1 MKLHGKVIKTYP
13 KERVI
18 KVLCSDKI
26 VYLHL
31 QRKAFRDF
39 GPYFYDFP
47 YIFVKLSG
55 KRKLLKGI
63 LTHEVDSFL
72 RIVQPTLR
80 GREIYYDMDTIKK
93 GVKSLIN
100 KPHNKLFIDLEFTM
114 PSYYQTMPHV
124 QEIIQYGI
132 VVENKEG
139 EIVFEDSALVKPSKL
154 YNLNG
159 RTLKFLSRKK
169 SDFDNALAYSDFYNV
184 LKKCIKEYNPKIY
197 AWGKS
202 DMNAIELSFSVN
214 KVKPIDIKS
223 KHINLMQVIKN
234 YYNYHDEMGLFQT
247 YQDLSNQELEEQQHD
262 AFEDAM
268 ILREVFNLFKME
280 INEKK

>member
-39 GPYFYDFP
+39 GPYFYDYP
-47 YIFVKLSG
+47 YVFVKL
-55 KRKLLKGI
+55 KEERKMIGSV
-63 LTHEVDSFL
+63 LTYEVDSFS

-80 GREIYYDMDTIKK
+80 GREIYYDISTIRK

-114 PSYYQTMPHV
+114 PSYYQTMPHI

-132 VVENKEG
+132 VIEDKEG
-139 EIVFEDSALVKPSKL
+139 NIVFEDSRLVKPSKL

-169 SDFDNALAYSDFYNV
+169 SDFDDACEYSEFYEL
-184 LKKCIKEYNPKIY
+184 LKRLIKEYNPKIY

-202 DMNAIELSFSVN
+202 DILAIDSSFSLN
-214 KVKPIDIKS
+214 KVKPLDVRS

-247 YQDLSNQELEEQQHD
+247 YQEMSETDPEKQTHD
-262 AFEDAM
+262 AFEDALV
-268 ILREVFNLFKME
+268 LREVFNLFKIK
-280 INEKK
+280 INKK

>member
-1 MKLHGKVIKTYP
+1 MELHGKVIKTYP
-13 KERVI
+13 KERII
-18 KVLCSDKI
+18 KVLCSDRI

-31 QRKAFRDF
+31 QRKAFKDF

-47 YIFVKLSG
+47 YVFVRLSN
-55 KRKLLKGI
+55 KRRLVKNV
-63 LTHEVDSFL
+63 LTYEVDSFL

-80 GREIYYDMDTIKK
+80 GREIYYDMDTIRK
-93 GVKSLIN
+93 GVKNLIN
-100 KPHNKLFIDLEFTM
+100 KSHYKMFIDLEFTM

-132 VVENKEG
+132 VVEDKEG
-139 EIVFEDSALVKPSKL
+139 NIVYEDSSLVKPSKM

-169 SDFDNALAYSDFYNV
+169 SDFDNAINYSDFYRI
-184 LKKCIKEYNPKIY
+184 LKKCIDEFNPKIY

-202 DMNAIELSFSVN
+202 DMSAIELSFAVN
-214 KVKPIDIKS
+214 KVEPLDIKS
-223 KHINLMQVIKN
+223 RHINLMQVIKN

-247 YQDLSNQELEEQQHD
+247 YQDLSNQTLEDQQHD

-268 ILREVFNLFKME
+268 VLREVFNLFKIK
-280 INEKK
+280 INNKK

>member
-1 MKLHGKVIKTYP
+1 MNLHGKVIKTYP
-13 KERVI
+13 KERII

-26 VYLHL
+26 AYLHL

-47 YIFVKLSG
+47 YIFVKLTG
-55 KRKLLKGI
+55 KKRLIKGVQ
-63 LTHEVDSFL
+63 TQEVDSFL

-93 GVKSLIN
+93 GVKNLIN

-114 PSYYQTMPHV
+114 PSYYQTMPHI

-132 VVENKEG
+132 VVEDKEG
-139 EIVFEDSALVKPSKL
+139 NIVFEDSALVKPSKP

-159 RTLKFLSRKK
+159 RTLKFLSHKK
-169 SDFDNALAYSDFYNV
+169 SDFDNALSYTDFYKT

-202 DMNAIELSFSVN
+202 DMNAIELSFNIN

-247 YQDLSNQELEEQQHD
+247 YQDMSNQVLEDQQHD

-268 ILREVFNLFKME
+268 ILREVFNLFKMK
-280 INEKK
+280 INSKN

>member
-13 KERVI
+13 KERII

-26 VYLHL
+26 AYLHL

-47 YIFVKLSG
+47 YVFVKLNG
-55 KRKLLKGI
+55 KRRLIKGVQ
-63 LTHEVDSFL
+63 TYEVDSFL

-93 GVKSLIN
+93 GVRNLIN

-132 VVENKEG
+132 VVEDKDGN
-139 EIVFEDSALVKPSKL
+139 IVFEDSALVKPSKL

-169 SDFDNALAYSDFYNV
+169 SDFDNALVYSDFYNV

-247 YQDLSNQELEEQQHD
+247 YQDMSDQVLEDQQHD

-268 ILREVFNLFKME
+268 ILREVFNLFKMK
-280 INEKK
+280 INSKI

>member
-18 KVLCSDKI
+18 KVLCSDRI

-31 QRKAFRDF
+31 QRKTFRDF

-47 YIFVKLSG
+47 YVFVKL
-55 KRKLLKGI
+55 KEERKLINNI
-63 LTHEVDSFL
+63 LTYEVDSFR

-80 GREIYYDMDTIKK
+80 GREIYYDIHTIRK

-100 KPHNKLFIDLEFTM
+100 KPHYKLFIDLEFTM

-132 VVENKEG
+132 VVEDKEG
-139 EIVFEDSALVKPSKL
+139 NIVFEDSSLVKPNKS

-169 SDFDNALAYSDFYNV
+169 SDFDNAINYSDFYDI
-184 LKKCIKEYNPKIY
+184 LKKCMKEFNPKVY

-202 DMNAIELSFSVN
+202 DILAIESSFKVN
-214 KVKPIDIKS
+214 KVKPLDIRS
-223 KHINLMQVIKN
+223 KHVNLMQVIKN

-247 YQDLSNQELEEQQHD
+247 YQEMSNIDPEKQQHD
-262 AFEDAM
+262 AFEDAL
-268 ILREVFNLFKME
+268 ILREVFNLFKNK
-280 INEKK
+280 INNK

>member
-1 MKLHGKVIKTYP
+1 MKIHGKVIKTYP
-13 KERVI
+13 KERII
-18 KVLCSDKI
+18 KVLCSDRI
-26 VYLHL
+26 VYMHM

-47 YIFVKLSG
+47 YVFVKLTDE
-55 KRKLLKGI
+55 RKMINNI
-63 LTHEVDSFL
+63 LTYEIDCFQ
-72 RIVQPTLR
+72 RIVQPTIR
-80 GREIYYDMDTIKK
+80 GREIYYDIHTIRK
-93 GVKSLIN
+93 GVRKLIN
-100 KPHNKLFIDLEFTM
+100 RSHNKMFIDLEFTM

-132 VVENKEG
+132 VIEDKNG
-139 EIVFEDSALVKPSKL
+139 DIVIEDSSLVKPTKL
-154 YNLNG
+154 YNLNN

-169 SDFDNALAYSDFYNV
+169 SDFDNAVSYNQFYNV
-184 LKKCIKEYNPKIY
+184 LKKCIQEYNPKIY

-202 DMNAIELSFSVN
+202 DISAIELSFKVN
-214 KVKPIDIKS
+214 KVKPLDVKS

-247 YQDLSNQELEEQQHD
+247 YKDMSKMDIDEQQHD

-268 ILREVFNLFKME
+268 VLREVFNLFKIQ
-280 INEKK
+280 INNK

>member
-1 MKLHGKVIKTYP
+1 MKIHGKVIKTYP

-31 QRKAFRDF
+31 QRKSFRDF
-39 GPYFYDFP
+39 GPYFYEFP

-55 KRKLLKGI
+55 KRRLVKNV

-80 GREIYYDMDTIKK
+80 GREIYYDMDTIRK
-93 GVKSLIN
+93 GVKNLIN

-139 EIVFEDSALVKPSKL
+139 EIVFEESALVKPSKP

-169 SDFDNALAYSDFYNV
+169 SDFDNAISYNDFYNT
-184 LKKCIKEYNPKIY
+184 LKTCIKEYNPKIY

-202 DMNAIELSFSVN
+202 DMNAIELSFNVN

-223 KHINLMQVIKN
+223 KHVNLMQVIKN

-247 YQDLSNQELEEQQHD
+247 YQDLSNQVLEDQQHD

-268 ILREVFNLFKME
+268 VLREVYNLFKTK
-280 INEKK
+280 INEKN

>member
-1 MKLHGKVIKTYP
+1 MKIHGKVIKTYP

-18 KVLCSDKI
+18 KVLCSDRI
-26 VYLHL
+26 MYLHL
-31 QRKAFRDF
+31 QRKTFRDF
-39 GPYFYDFP
+39 GPYFYDYP
-47 YIFVKLSG
+47 YVFVQLKDE
-55 KRKLLKGI
+55 RKLI
-63 LTHEVDSFL
+63 NNVLTYEVDCFR
-72 RIVQPTLR
+72 RIVQPTSR
-80 GREIYYDMDTIKK
+80 GREIYYDIHTIRK

-132 VVENKEG
+132 VVEDKEG
-139 EIVFEDSALVKPSKL
+139 NIVFEDSSLVKPNKP

-169 SDFDNALAYSDFYNV
+169 SDFDNAISYNEFYKV
-184 LKKCIKEYNPKIY
+184 LKDCIKEYDPKIY

-202 DMNAIELSFSVN
+202 DIAAIELSFNVN
-214 KVKPIDIKS
+214 KVKPIDIRS

-247 YQDLSNQELEEQQHD
+247 YQDLSNIEPEEQAHD
-262 AFEDAM
+262 AFEDAL
-268 ILREVFNLFKME
+268 ILREVFNLFKNK
-280 INEKK
+280 ISQK